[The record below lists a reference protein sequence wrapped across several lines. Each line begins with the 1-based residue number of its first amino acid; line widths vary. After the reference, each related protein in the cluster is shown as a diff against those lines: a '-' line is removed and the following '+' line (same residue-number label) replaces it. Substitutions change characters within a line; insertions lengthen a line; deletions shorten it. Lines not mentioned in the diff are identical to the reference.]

1 MASQERYAELADK
14 IVDLMGGKGNISFF
28 THCVTRLRFNIKD
41 KSKVDADAIAALPG
55 AVGTVWSADQFQVI
69 IGQSVADAYDLVCK
83 THGLDKQEAVD
94 EDLGD
99 GAKKKFSVATVLD
112 VISGSI
118 MPLLPMMIGC
128 GFIKIVVLLG
138 EQFGLLSAGDP
149 THTVLSLVGDAGFYF
164 FPVFIGATSAKKL
177 GCNMG
182 LGMLMGAILIH
193 PSFIAAVNDGTALN
207 VFGLPIYAAGYT
219 YSVVP
224 IILTVAVMAPVERF
238 FARISPEI
246 LRSVIVPFGTL
257 LVMVPLSL
265 CVLSP
270 VGAFLSNYFCAGIWW
285 LYETTGFF
293 AVALM
298 GALWPWI
305 CMTGMHAAINPYLI
319 DALATMGGEP
329 MVFTGA
335 IIANTDQGI
344 ASLAVALKTKSQA
357 LRSTATAVGVTAII
371 SGIIEPAMYGV
382 NLKER
387 TPMYAAS
394 VGSFFGALVAGFG
407 GAMAHSMTG
416 SNGVIGG
423 LPIYLGGDVSNL
435 LWMVAGMIVG
445 WIATFVLT
453 MIFYKPSDAG
463 EADFAAEA

>member
-1 MASQERYAELADK
+1 MNRAFIHAAARIRAQIHDFRFERRQIRRDF
-14 IVDLMGGKGNISFF
+14 IGK
-28 THCVTRLRFNIKD
+28 V
-41 KSKVDADAIAALPG
+41 
-55 AVGTVWSADQFQVI
+55 
-69 IGQSVADAYDLVCK
+69 
-83 THGLDKQEAVD
+83 
-94 EDLGD
+94 
-99 GAKKKFSVATVLD
+99 
-112 VISGSI
+112 
-118 MPLLPMMIGC
+118 
-128 GFIKIVVLLG
+128 IVV
-138 EQFGLLSAGDP
+138 A
-149 THTVLSLVGDAGFYF
+149 
-164 FPVFIGATSAKKL
+164 VFRNATLQRFS
-177 GCNMG
+177 
-182 LGMLMGAILIH
+182 
-193 PSFIAAVNDGTALN
+193 
-207 VFGLPIYAAGYT
+207 
-219 YSVVP
+219 
-224 IILTVAVMAPVERF
+224 ERF

-453 MIFYKPSDAG
+453 MIFYKPSDAD
-463 EADFAAEA
+463 EAEFAAEA